1 MKKKKLFLLCC
12 FYMVTNAMFSSIFT
26 VDGIKY
32 QTLTTTT
39 VQISS
44 YETMPSS
51 DFTISSKVRYGGK
64 NYQVVKISWQ
74 AFHDCTTLTSVT
86 IENGITEIDEYAFTS
101 CYNLKKVTLPEGLK
115 TLKKYAFSYC
125 GNLLSINLP
134 STLIEIGEGC
144 FKNCNN
150 LQCDMIFPIG
160 VNKIEKETF
169 SGCNRITKISLPE
182 TITEIEWLAF
192 QNCYE
197 LKDINIPSSVR
208 NIGSRAFEDCHKI
221 KTIIIPNG
229 VTQISYGL
237 FSDCNSL
244 KSVQI
249 PASVNSID
257 GSAFSG
263 CSSLTSIQIPTS
275 VNSIGDGA
283 FSSCSSLASVS
294 IPDDV
299 LSIGNSVFGYC
310 TNLQSVNIS
319 SNSQMLT
326 IGSSAF
332 SGCSSLTSIY
342 IPKGVDWI
350 NDNSFLDC
358 TSLVSYDVHPEN
370 NTYTAVEGVLFK
382 KDKKQLLVYP
392 PAKKG
397 SQYVVPI
404 GVEEI
409 ANNAFKNT
417 KIEKVSLPNTLKN
430 IGENA
435 FYGTSL
441 MYVTIPKNVEEIG
454 NNAFSYCNNLDAV
467 MVLNN
472 TPPDIF
478 SQTFK
483 YSGDIMLFL
492 DEANLNTYK
501 NAFYWRD
508 FKWIVG
514 FPTKQLKED
523 LLQPTT
529 IRVLDTSYEYGDE
542 HTIQYEATGG
552 YFEGEPQIIDYAGT
566 RLVPQDWPI
575 HISKGTVSKKNL
587 TLIGGT
593 LTITKAPIVVGV
605 QNVTIVEGD
614 PIPTFT
620 LTYDGF
626 KNDDAAIYVFTQMPI
641 ATTTA
646 TSTSP
651 AGTYPITVSGG
662 ASNNYE
668 LCYTVGTLTI
678 TPSDGISDTSIEN
691 PSQHLYDLQ
700 GHRIEHLI
708 KKGVYITEDGKKVY
722 VQ

>member
-1 MKKKKLFLLCC
+1 MKKTKLFILCC
-12 FYMVTNAMFSSIFT
+12 FYMVTNAMFGSIFT

-44 YETMPSS
+44 YETLPSP
-51 DFTISSKVRYGGK
+51 DFTVSSTVRYKGQ
-64 NYQVVKISWQ
+64 NYKVVKISWQ
-74 AFHDCTTLTSVT
+74 AFHDCTTLASVT
-86 IENGITEIDEYAFTS
+86 IEKGITEIDEYAFMD
-101 CYNLKKVTLPEGLK
+101 CENLMKVTLPEGLK
-115 TLKKYAFSYC
+115 TLKKNAFWSC
-125 GNLLSINLP
+125 DNLVSINLP
-134 STLIEIGEGC
+134 STLTEIGHAC
-144 FKNCNN
+144 FAKCKN
-150 LQCDMIFPIG
+150 LQSDMIVPSG
-160 VNKIEKETF
+160 VNKIEGETF

-182 TITEIEWLAF
+182 TITEIGSMAF

-197 LKDINIPSSVR
+197 LKDINIPSSVH

-229 VTQISYGL
+229 VVTQISSGL
-237 FSDCNSL
+237 FNGCNSL

-249 PASVNSID
+249 PASVNSI
-257 GSAFSG
+257 GGGAFSG
-263 CSSLTSIQIPTS
+263 CSSLTSVSIPDN
-275 VNSIGDGA
+275 VLSIGDGL
-283 FSSCSSLASVS
+283 FR
-294 IPDDV
+294 
-299 LSIGNSVFGYC
+299 NC
-310 TNLQSVNIS
+310 TNLQSINIS
-319 SNSQMLT
+319 SNSQILT

-342 IPKGVDWI
+342 IPKGVDLV
-350 NDNSFLDC
+350 NDDSFSAC
-358 TSLVSYDVHPEN
+358 TSLSSYNVHPGN

-382 KDKKQLLVYP
+382 KDKKLLLAYP
-392 PAKKG
+392 PAKENE
-397 SQYVVPI
+397 QYVVPI

-409 ANNAFKNT
+409 ANNAFKNA
-417 KIEKVSLPNTLKN
+417 KIRKVSLPNTLKN

-472 TPPDIF
+472 IPPDIY

-514 FPTKQLKED
+514 FPTRQLTED

-529 IRVLDTSYEYGDE
+529 IRILDVSCEYGDE
-542 HTIQYEATGG
+542 HTIQYKATGG
-552 YFEGEPQIIDYAGT
+552 YFEGEPQIIDYAGFE
-566 RLVPQDWPI
+566 LSVQEWPI
-575 HISKGTVSKKNL
+575 YIYKGTISKKNL
-587 TLIGGT
+587 TLFGGT
-593 LTITKAPIVVGV
+593 LTVTKAPLVVGV

-614 PIPTFT
+614 PIPAFT

-626 KNDDAAIYVFTQMPI
+626 KNNDIAIGAFTRMPV

-646 TSTSP
+646 TSISP
-651 AGTYPITVSGG
+651 AGTYPIIVSGG